1 MPTIR
6 AVVADPATPGFLSI
20 QSIEAPVPTANQA
33 LVRVA
38 AISLNRGETR
48 RALTSTERWV
58 PGWDFG
64 GVVERAAADGSGP
77 KAGQRVVGILA
88 TGGWAELVAVPAD
101 QLAVLPDNVTFAQ
114 ASTLPVA
121 GLTALFALEKNGS
134 LLARRVL
141 VTGASGGVGHLG
153 IQLAVAAGAHVT
165 AQVRQAAHAAFVKAA
180 GAHEAVVGELAAA
193 PNAGRFHLVVE
204 SVGGVTLSQA
214 LAALA
219 PGGACVTLGVSAST
233 EATIDLR
240 SFFNTG
246 RTAYYGFSLFRE
258 FGRNPANE
266 GLARLAALVSDGRLK
281 PHIDIEVSWTEIG
294 AVAKRYVDRQFPG
307 KAVLLVS

>member
-1 MPTIR
+1 MATIR

-20 QSIEAPVPTANQA
+20 QAIDAPSPAPNQA
-33 LVRVA
+33 LVRVS

-48 RALTSTERWV
+48 RALSSTERWV
-58 PGWDFG
+58 PGWDFAG
-64 GVVERAAADGSGP
+64 MVERAAADGSGP
-77 KAGQRVVGILA
+77 NAGQRIVGIVP
-88 TGGWAELVAVPAD
+88 TGGWAEQLAVPSD
-101 QLAVLPDNVTFAQ
+101 LLAVLPDDVSFAQ
-114 ASTLPVA
+114 AATLPVA
-121 GLTALFALEKNGS
+121 GLTALFALEQNGS

-141 VTGASGGVGHLG
+141 VTGASGGVGHLA

-165 AQVRQAAHAAFVKAA
+165 AQVRQATHTDFVKAA
-180 GAHEAVVGELAAA
+180 GAHEVVVGELAASQ
-193 PNAGRFHLVVE
+193 NAGQFHLVVE

-258 FGRNPANE
+258 FGRHPVGE
-266 GLARLAALVSDGRLK
+266 GLSRLAALVSEGRLK
-281 PHIDIEVSWTEIG
+281 PHIDVEEPWTGIA
-294 AVAKRYVDRQFPG
+294 AVAKRYLDRQFPG
-307 KAVLLVS
+307 KAVLHVS